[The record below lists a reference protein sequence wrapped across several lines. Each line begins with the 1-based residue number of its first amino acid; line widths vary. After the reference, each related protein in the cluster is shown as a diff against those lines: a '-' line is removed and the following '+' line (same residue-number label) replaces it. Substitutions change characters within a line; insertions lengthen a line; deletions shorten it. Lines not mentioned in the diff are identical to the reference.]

1 MFGHFTT
8 LCMKGLRLTLVKTV
22 LNLRYY
28 VAEKE
33 NASLTK
39 RIFLSASITSV
50 CRKTECKSNRPG
62 LNKSLFEQKRLFIRA
77 PDETLKV
84 PGPKKFWIPWR
95 MTQMRMSR
103 KTSLE
108 LDLSCSH
115 KKRIS
120 LLLVLF

>member
-1 MFGHFTT
+1 MFVHFTT

-28 VAEKE
+28 VTEKE

-50 CRKTECKSNRPG
+50 CCKTECKSNRPG
-62 LNKSLFEQKRLFIRA
+62 LNKSLFEV

-95 MTQMRMSR
+95 MTQMRMSG

-120 LLLVLF
+120 LLYYFEFNSLI